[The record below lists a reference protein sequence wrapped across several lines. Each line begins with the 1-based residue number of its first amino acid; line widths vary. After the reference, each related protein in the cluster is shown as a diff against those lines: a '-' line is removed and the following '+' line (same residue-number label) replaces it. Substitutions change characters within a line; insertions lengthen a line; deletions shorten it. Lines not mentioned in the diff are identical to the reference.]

1 MNDKLSLIEG
11 GISVDDRGELLFC
24 NDFDMTEIVR
34 FYQVSNHSS
43 NFIRAWHAHKK
54 ESKYVHV
61 ASGAVIIAAVKID
74 NWEEPSKD
82 LKIEKFILS
91 AKKPRILFIPAGYAH
106 GYKTLVPDTKLMFFS
121 TASLD
126 KSIDDD
132 YRYEAYYWNPWE
144 IEER

>member
-1 MNDKLSLIEG
+1 MNEKVIFIEG

-24 NDFDMTEIVR
+24 NDFDMKEIRR

-43 NFIRAWHAHKK
+43 NFIRAWHAHKYEAK
-54 ESKYVHV
+54 FVCV
-61 ASGAVIIAAVKID
+61 ISGATILASVKID
-74 NWEEPSKD
+74 NWNEPSKD
-82 LKIEKFILS
+82 LKIERFVLS
-91 AKKPRILFIPAGYAH
+91 ERKPGSLFIPPGYAH
-106 GYKTLVPDTKLMFFS
+106 GYKTLVPDTRIMFFS
-121 TASLD
+121 TKPLD

>member
-1 MNDKLSLIEG
+1 MNEKAIFIEG

-24 NDFDMTEIVR
+24 NDFDMDGIRR

-43 NFIRAWHAHKK
+43 NFIRAWHAHKY
-54 ESKYVHV
+54 EAKYVYV
-61 ASGAVIIAAVKID
+61 ITGAALLAAVKID
-74 NWEEPSKD
+74 NWNEPSKD
-82 LKIEKFILS
+82 LEMERFVLS
-91 AKKPRILFIPAGYAH
+91 EKKPGLLFIPAGYAH
-106 GYKTLVPDTKLMFFS
+106 GYKTLVADTKIMFFS
-121 TASLD
+121 TVRLD

>member
-1 MNDKLSLIEG
+1 MNNNVKFIKG

-24 NDFDMTEIVR
+24 NDFDMNEIKR

-43 NFIRAWHAHKK
+43 NFIRAWHAHKY
-54 ESKYVHV
+54 ESKYVFV
-61 ASGAVIIAAVKID
+61 ISGAAILAGVKID
-74 NWEEPSKD
+74 DWDNPDKD
-82 LKIEKFILS
+82 AEVERTVLTDKR
-91 AKKPRILFIPAGYAH
+91 PGVLFIPAGYAH
-106 GYKTLVPDTKLMFFS
+106 GYKTLVADTKIMFFS

>member
-1 MNDKLSLIEG
+1 MKEEVSLIQG

-24 NDFDMTEIVR
+24 NDFNMTDIKR

-91 AKKPRILFIPAGYAH
+91 AKKPGILFIPAGYAH
-106 GYKTLVPDTKLMFFS
+106 GYKTLLPGTNLLFFS
-121 TASLD
+121 TTRLDDSLN
-126 KSIDDD
+126 DDF
-132 YRYEAYYWNPWE
+132 RYDAYYWNPWE
-144 IEER
+144 VKER

>member
-1 MNDKLSLIEG
+1 MNEKTSLIKG

-24 NDFDMTEIVR
+24 NDFDMTDIVR

-61 ASGAVIIAAVKID
+61 ASGAAIVAAVKID
-74 NWEEPSKD
+74 NWDEPSKD

-91 AKKPRILFIPAGYAH
+91 AKTPGILLIPSGYAH
-106 GYKTLVPDTKLMFFS
+106 GYKTLLPETKLIFFS
-121 TASLD
+121 TSRLD
-126 KSIDDD
+126 ESINDDF
-132 YRYEAYYWNPWE
+132 RYDAFYWNPWK
-144 IEER
+144 IKER